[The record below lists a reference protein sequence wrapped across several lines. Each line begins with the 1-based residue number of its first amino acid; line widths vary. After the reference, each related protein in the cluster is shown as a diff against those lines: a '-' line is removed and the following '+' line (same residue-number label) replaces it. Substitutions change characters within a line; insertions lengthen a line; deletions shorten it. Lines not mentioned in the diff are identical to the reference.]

1 MVELKDTINLMQSQ
15 NYKDRFVAEYL
26 QLKTRAQK
34 LQRFCVEIKAKKWVG
49 EEEPKHD
56 CPLELLEAQLRA
68 MHEYLHTLEL
78 RAVIE
83 KIDLL
88 NHPI

>member
-1 MVELKDTINLMQSQ
+1 MIELKDTAELMESK

-26 QLKTRAQK
+26 QLKIRSEK
-34 LQRFCVEIKAKKWVG
+34 LQRFCVEIKAKQWVG
-49 EEEPKHD
+49 QEAPKHD
-56 CPLELLEAQLRA
+56 CPLEMLEAQLRA
-68 MHEYLHTLEL
+68 MHEYLHVLEL

-88 NHPI
+88 NYPI